1 MLDMP
6 KVSIVI
12 VNLNGKHHLSEC
24 FKSIQELNYPK
35 DKIELIVVDN
45 GSKDGSVELIQNKY
59 SYIKLLKNTKNEGFA
74 KPSNDGARAATGEY
88 VAFLNND
95 MRVQKNWLIELVNSL
110 RTNNAQCAGSV
121 ILNWD
126 GKLLDFA
133 GGGVNF
139 IGLGFQDDFKKP
151 IKEMESKLK
160 EDKPLFFACGGAML
174 VNKEMFLFAGGFDED
189 YFAYYEDVD
198 LGWRLRV
205 LGCNI
210 VLSVKSRVYHKHN
223 STSKTIASER
233 VQLLFE
239 RNKLYTIYKN
249 YGDKLFNKVFISALL
264 LDIREAFVFSG
275 IEGKNYDIENTVE
288 FDQTLSKIP
297 HVTALKLTALNDFV
311 NNIAVMEE
319 KRNFIQSNRK
329 TEDADLVHLFEKPFI
344 VFPKDTTEYLN
355 TEYDMIK
362 VFGLDKAFGKIV
374 KPKILVI
381 SQKTTE
387 SYNEKSFASN
397 LGIAEALSIKNC
409 FNISFACENED
420 VKNIN
425 GVEYIIYNSQ
435 DFAKLIQ
442 AAKETNIVILPYE
455 IFKAVPELKQI
466 VSNKFAVV
474 DLRVNSNCDNAFI
487 SNNMPE
493 IGDFFICSS
502 EKQKD
507 YCIGML
513 YALNRIKQ
521 SQTNSTKYFKQ
532 LVTVVENFSTDLTEQ
547 LKPVI
552 EYCLSPIHLKEI
564 QPLGLLLQEQNFTNE
579 NLNFSDDKKNTL
591 RERLNKIEQ
600 SQKTIERLL
609 RENAQA
615 TKDSSGEVKEVLNWV
630 HLMNSRFKKLKNVLS
645 KIRIFN
651 FLFK

>member
-35 DKIELIVVDN
+35 DKIKLIVVDN

-362 VFGLDKAFGKIV
+362 VFGLDKAFGKTV

-381 SQKTTE
+381 SQKITE
-387 SYNEKSFASN
+387 SNNDKSLASSVE
-397 LGIAEALSIKNC
+397 IVRVLSLKNC
-409 FNISFACENED
+409 FDISFACENEE

-425 GVEYIIYNSQ
+425 GVEYIAYNSQ
-435 DFAKLIQ
+435 DFSKLIQ

-466 VSNKFAVV
+466 VSKKFAVV

-615 TKDSSGEVKEVLNWV
+615 TKDSSSEVKEVLNWV

>member
-233 VQLLFE
+233 IQLLFE

-249 YGDKLFNKVFISALL
+249 YGDKLFNKVVISALL

-311 NNIAVMEE
+311 NNIEVMEE

-381 SQKTTE
+381 FQKTIE

-547 LKPVI
+547 LKPVV
-552 EYCLSPIHLKEI
+552 EYCLAPIHLKEI

-579 NLNFSDDKKNTL
+579 NVNFSDDKKNTL

-609 RENAQA
+609 RENAQE
-615 TKDSSGEVKEVLNWV
+615 TKDSSSEVKEVLNWV

-645 KIRIFN
+645 KFKIFN